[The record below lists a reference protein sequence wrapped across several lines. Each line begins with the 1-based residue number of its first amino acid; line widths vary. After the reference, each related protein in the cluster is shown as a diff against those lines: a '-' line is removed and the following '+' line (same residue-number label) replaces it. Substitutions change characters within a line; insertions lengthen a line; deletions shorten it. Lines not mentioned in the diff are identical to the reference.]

1 MAIDGTWNVRMD
13 TPMGERTSTLEAKAQ
28 GGALT
33 GTQAAEGNSGDI
45 FDGTVMGNTVAWK
58 ISISSPMPMTLE
70 FNGTL
75 EGDTISGM
83 MKAGGFGSWPFSATR
98 A

>member
-13 TPMGERTSTLEAKAQ
+13 TPMGERTSTLEAKAE

-33 GTQAAEGNSGDI
+33 GTQAAEGNSGPI
-45 FDGTVMGNTVAWK
+45 FDGTISGDAVAWK
-58 ISISSPMPMTLE
+58 ISITSPMPMTLE
-70 FNGTL
+70 FNGTVS
-75 EGDTISGM
+75 GDSISGQ
-83 MKAGGFGSWPFSATR
+83 MKAGGFGTWPFSATR

>member
-28 GGALT
+28 GAMLT
-33 GTQAAEGNSGDI
+33 GMQSAEGNAGPI
-45 FDGTVMGNTVAWK
+45 FDGSITGNAVAWK
-58 ISISSPMPMTLE
+58 ISITSPMPMTLE

-75 EGDTISGM
+75 EGDTISGQ

>member
-13 TPMGERTSTLEAKAQ
+13 TPMGERTSTLEAQAQ
-28 GGALT
+28 GATLT
-33 GTQAAEGNSGDI
+33 GTQSAEGNSGPI
-45 FDGTVMGNTVAWK
+45 FDGSITGNSVTWK
-58 ISISSPMPMTLE
+58 ISITSPMPMTLE
-70 FNGTL
+70 YNGTL
-75 EGDTISGM
+75 EGDTISGQ